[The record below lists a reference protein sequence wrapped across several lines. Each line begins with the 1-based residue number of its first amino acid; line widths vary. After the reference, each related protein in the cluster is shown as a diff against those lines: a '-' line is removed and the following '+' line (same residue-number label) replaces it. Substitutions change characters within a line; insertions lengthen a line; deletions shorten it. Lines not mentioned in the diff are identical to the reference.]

1 MMTIN
6 TPKLFQEYYVDL
18 DNPTSVEPLLYEIF
32 PEWSNNKSITLLSA
46 QPSQKPAGKD
56 QDHQPLQITQLTG
69 GITNKLFQ
77 VHHFPTDT
85 KLLVRAYGNGT
96 SAIIDRDREIATHV
110 HLYEKGLAPRLFA
123 RFGNGLVYQFLE
135 GKASEYRWLSLD
147 CVADAVARRLGQWHR
162 VLDPNKVEELIIQQ
176 KKTVD
181 SAINFSRNLW
191 ELLDNW
197 IEVMPENV
205 VKNYSKAELKQELS
219 WIKANI
225 GHKGGDLV
233 VAHCDLLAG
242 NVIVP
247 NEFDPTQ
254 APVDE
259 RDEGSEEP
267 QMEVLFIDYEYAM
280 LAPRAF
286 DLANHFM
293 EWQGFDCITELIPVP
308 VKSNV
313 VLRKWARSYLGF
325 DRNAREDAVS
335 SHERAA
341 VDQLLDQVFVY
352 WGMPGFYWGVWAAI
366 QSSIS
371 DIDFDYASYANLRLE
386 EYTKWKKS
394 RDYSSSL

>member
-6 TPKLFQEYYVDL
+6 TPKLFQEYHVDL
-18 DNPTSVEPLLYEIF
+18 DNPMSVEPLLYEIF
-32 PEWSNNKSITLLSA
+32 PEWSNYESTPSLPGKA
-46 QPSQKPAGKD
+46 SQKSTSKD
-56 QDHQPLQITQLTG
+56 QDHRPLQIKQLTG

-96 SAIIDRDREIATHV
+96 SAIIDRDREIATHI

-135 GKASEYRWLSLD
+135 GKASEYPWLSLD
-147 CVADAVARRLGQWHR
+147 CVADAVARRLGEWHR

-181 SAINFSRNLW
+181 SAAAINFSRNLW
-191 ELLDNW
+191 ELLENW
-197 IEVMPENV
+197 IEIMPENV
-205 VKNYSKAELKQELS
+205 VKNYTKAELKQELG

-225 GHKGGDLV
+225 GHKGGDFV

-247 NEFDPTQ
+247 NNFDPAQ
-254 APVDE
+254 APA
-259 RDEGSEEP
+259 GKEP
-267 QMEVLFIDYEYAM
+267 QMDVLFIDYEYAM
-280 LAPRAF
+280 PAPRAF

-293 EWQGFDCITELIPVP
+293 EWQGFDCITELIPAP

-325 DRNAREDAVS
+325 DRNANEDAGNS
-335 SHERAA
+335 NERAA
-341 VDQLLDQVFVY
+341 VDELLDQVFVY
-352 WGMPGFYWGVWAAI
+352 WGMPGFYWGVWSAI

-386 EYTKWKKS
+386 EYTKWKKA
-394 RDYSSSL
+394 RDHSSL